1 MFKSGFVNIIGYPNA
16 GKSTLINSFLNDKLS
31 IITEKA
37 QTTRHKILGI
47 ENTDDYQLIFTDNPG
62 YTKPAN
68 IVHEYMNK
76 KVKESI
82 VDGDIPDTVRA
93 VLRLYT
99 HNAEKIPYS
108 YVIEAYAVSQ
118 SWEMGIGRLTHNPKT
133 TEGVSWQYR
142 DGQHT
147 GTEWHTS
154 SADIPFAPQPYSGV
168 DYQMA
173 GTKNTIN
180 YNPNKKYS
188 VEPPRKQNT
197 LNVCSITKN
206 NSKDFNSGKRKC
218 YKIYSSEQ
226 NVTGDICSSIG
237 TDGPEYSTDKG
248 IIDGNSNWK
257 RGNTF
262 GANFSN
268 DVNNRVIYKYMQPK
282 VG

>member
-1 MFKSGFVNIIGYPNA
+1 MSVKCPYVLQVSEKLNIPPIP
-16 GKSTLINSFLNDKLS
+16 
-31 IITEKA
+31 
-37 QTTRHKILGI
+37 
-47 ENTDDYQLIFTDNPG
+47 TDML
-62 YTKPAN
+62 
-68 IVHEYMNK
+68 
-76 KVKESI
+76 
-82 VDGDIPDTVRA
+82 
-93 VLRLYT
+93 
-99 HNAEKIPYS
+99 
-108 YVIEAYAVSQ
+108 
-118 SWEMGIGRLTHNPKT
+118 
-133 TEGVSWQYR
+133 
-142 DGQHT
+142 
-147 GTEWHTS
+147 
-154 SADIPFAPQPYSGV
+154 ADIPFAPQPYSGV

-268 DVNNRVIYKYMQPK
+268 DVNNRVIYKYMQPYIKENNKK
-282 VG
+282 VVYRSQFYPVRDLTKNHKEYPEFKEYTKNGYPTWRPSYKMNENILKNSSNIKLLENFCNKSPTNKFWTGISLIIISIILTGNY